1 MQALHDDDDA
11 AGAFVVEAGE
21 QRVVVPFV
29 DRLAANVGER
39 LIRL

>member
-29 DRLAANVGER
+29 DRLSTDLGQR